1 MRGFQYAI
9 ARLRERPEL
18 PETWVYKPGPL
29 LEDAAIVPDLVGV
42 YRRGMAEVA
51 EVLGDVE
58 ARPLDGRD
66 G

>member
-29 LEDAAIVPDLVGV
+29 LEDPDIVPDLVGV

-51 EVLGDVE
+51 EVLEDVE